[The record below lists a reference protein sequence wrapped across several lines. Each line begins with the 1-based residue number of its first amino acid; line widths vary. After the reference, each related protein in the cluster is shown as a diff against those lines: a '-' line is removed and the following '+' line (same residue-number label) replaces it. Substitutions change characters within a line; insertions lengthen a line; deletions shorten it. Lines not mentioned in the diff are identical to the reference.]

1 MKFQSPSLSEMHAFL
16 AVFEQGSFR
25 KAAGVLCV
33 TQAAVSRAVLR
44 LEERLGCSLFER
56 TSYGIVPTERGRE
69 FQSLVQ
75 APVAALENSITGFRQ
90 RTDRRKLRVSA
101 ITTLATRWLVPRLA
115 DFHASQ
121 PSISVELRPYR
132 PTDNFNRDD
141 VDVWIDVLRSPSGWP
156 RGFKAHY
163 LLGKEITPVCTPEIA
178 QRLRE
183 PRDLLKE
190 SLLFHTGFPG
200 NWALWLNKARI
211 AHDPELLRQGFDTG
225 NNLIVAACAG
235 MGVPVIHPCLIEN
248 ELKSGQLVRPFPMM
262 VSTNRGWYVCCK
274 TSISNE
280 PTVKEFVRWLQDQ
293 ATHTIQ

>member
-56 TSYGIVPTERGRE
+56 TAFGIAPTARGRE
-69 FQSLVQ
+69 FQNLVQ
-75 APVAALENSITGFRQ
+75 GPVAALENSIMSFRR
-90 RTDRRKLRVSA
+90 RTDSRKLRVSV

-115 DFHASQ
+115 DFHASH
-121 PSISVELRPYR
+121 PNLNLELRPYR
-132 PTDNFNRDD
+132 PADNYNRDD
-141 VDVWIDVLRSPSGWP
+141 VDLWIDVMRSQSGWP

-178 QRLRE
+178 SRLRE
-183 PRDLLKE
+183 PRDLLNE
-190 SLLFHTGFPG
+190 NLLFHTGFPN
-200 NWALWLNKARI
+200 NWSLWLNKARI
-211 AHDPELLRQGFDTG
+211 AHDPGILRQGFDTG
-225 NNLIVAACAG
+225 NNLIVAACSG

-248 ELKSGQLVRPFPMM
+248 ELKAGQLVRPFPMM
-262 VSTNRGWYVCCK
+262 VSTERGWYACYK
-274 TSISNE
+274 RSLAHE
-280 PTVKEFVRWLQDQ
+280 PAVKEFVRWLQEQ
-293 ATHTIQ
+293 AAGTIR